1 MKGFFGV
8 LVISFAFLGLGNAHA
23 LQLTGTH
30 APYPVVVGG
39 KLTFTFT
46 LDNDEATTAA
56 GTVFTNRLS
65 LSTIFVS
72 AVITNGTFSVSNNVF
87 SYSPDS
93 LPPGGRVVFKLV
105 VTPVTAQPITNR
117 SYWIDSGGN
126 AVGAFALVTVA
137 AALPGPELNVGR
149 VGHLSTLL
157 PDCRVLLTGGLTTEE
172 GFIRASSSAEVYDM
186 AAETFTLVGNMNAQ
200 REGHTATLL
209 PNETVAMAG
218 GKYVGVLTASVDL
231 FDPATNGFRATA
243 NLSLPRAFHT
253 ATLLANGDLI
263 FAGGAGTST
272 LIERFHFT
280 NGNVSVTSAGNLA
293 IPRFGHLATL
303 LADGRILFAGGGG
316 DDGAFAE
323 VFNLETGISSPVAG
337 GGHLIPAVAISQGK
351 VLLNGYTVSP
361 HIPQYFGTEIYD
373 IQSNSF
379 STPTPPSNPHR
390 SANSLTLKSGEVLIT
405 AGQETYTVDIF
416 NPRTGN
422 FTPRIP
428 VVVNRYRHSAVELT
442 DGRILLT
449 GGYDLIGIQGGDM
462 RTTELYV
469 TRLDLDRDGMDD
481 AWELANQFNPDQRAD
496 AIEDADGDGHTN
508 LQEYLAGT
516 GPHDPNSVMRVQTIQ
531 KDANTI
537 RIQFTSVLDRFYC
550 VERATTF
557 LAEWTVVADNIRGT
571 GALVEVTD
579 SASINSS
586 SQLYR
591 VRLLP

>member
-1 MKGFFGV
+1 M
-8 LVISFAFLGLGNAHA
+8 
-23 LQLTGTH
+23 
-30 APYPVVVGG
+30 
-39 KLTFTFT
+39 
-46 LDNDEATTAA
+46 
-56 GTVFTNRLS
+56 
-65 LSTIFVS
+65 
-72 AVITNGTFSVSNNVF
+72 F
-87 SYSPDS
+87 SY
-93 LPPGGRVVFKLV
+93 
-105 VTPVTAQPITNR
+105 
-117 SYWIDSGGN
+117 
-126 AVGAFALVTVA
+126 
-137 AALPGPELNVGR
+137 
-149 VGHLSTLL
+149 
-157 PDCRVLLTGGLTTEE
+157 
-172 GFIRASSSAEVYDM
+172 
-186 AAETFTLVGNMNAQ
+186 
-200 REGHTATLL
+200 
-209 PNETVAMAG
+209 
-218 GKYVGVLTASVDL
+218 
-231 FDPATNGFRATA
+231 
-243 NLSLPRAFHT
+243 
-253 ATLLANGDLI
+253 
-263 FAGGAGTST
+263 
-272 LIERFHFT
+272 
-280 NGNVSVTSAGNLA
+280 
-293 IPRFGHLATL
+293 
-303 LADGRILFAGGGG
+303 
-316 DDGAFAE
+316 
-323 VFNLETGISSPVAG
+323 
-337 GGHLIPAVAISQGK
+337 LIPAVAISQGK